1 MDKVERKMTETE
13 EAERKAALIR
23 LWLDRSEEERKGKFA
38 VMKFHSW
45 LLVHRA
51 ELLSKESEDSYQHLK
66 SDLRNYITPDQV

>member
-1 MDKVERKMTETE
+1 MSEMKENER
-13 EAERKAALIR
+13 EAVLIR

-45 LLVHRA
+45 LLVHRP
-51 ELLSKESEDSYQHLK
+51 ELLRKGPGDSYQYLK